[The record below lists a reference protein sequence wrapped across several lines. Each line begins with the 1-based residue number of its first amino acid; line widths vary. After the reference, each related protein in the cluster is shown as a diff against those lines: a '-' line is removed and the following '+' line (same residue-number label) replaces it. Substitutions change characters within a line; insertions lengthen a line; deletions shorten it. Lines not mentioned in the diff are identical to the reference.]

1 MMIRL
6 LIADDERL
14 EREALVEMVSRRF
27 EHEVGCWRPPKM
39 AARLLIPPSCGER
52 TSF

>member
-27 EHEVGCWRPPKM
+27 EHEVVLETAENEKIVVYFM
-39 AARLLIPPSCGER
+39 LNNLIA
-52 TSF
+52 